1 MLLYYI
7 TARTEFAGDAAVQ
20 RRCLLNKIA
29 DAAHCGI
36 DYIQLRENDLTG
48 GALQS
53 LAQEA
58 VHTVRE
64 NCRKTAAG
72 ERCTRLLINSRTDV
86 ALSVGADGVHL
97 RSQDVSVRELQK
109 IWNTGD
115 SASPS
120 QPAVF
125 PAVSVSCHSDAD
137 VARAAAEH
145 ADLAVLAPV
154 FEKRDLPAVAPAGLE
169 ALRRA
174 CAAGAGCDGRTR
186 VCVRPRR
193 RNINTSSVSATG
205 TVAGSSSTKRN
216 SRSKQSAS
224 SAVRSAPYSCQR
236 RSIAVASSAPRTP
249 ATNRSP

>member
-7 TARTEFAGDAAVQ
+7 TARTEFAGDAAGQ
-20 RRCLLNKIA
+20 RRCLLKKIA
-29 DAAHCGI
+29 DAAHCGV

-72 ERCTRLLINSRTDV
+72 ELCTRLLINSRTDV

-97 RSQDVSVRELQK
+97 RAQDVSVRELQK
-109 IWNTGD
+109 IWSTGK
-115 SASPS
+115 SASRGK
-120 QPAVF
+120 PAVF

-154 FEKRDLPAVAPAGLE
+154 FEKRALPAVAPAGLE

-174 CAAGAGCDGRTR
+174 CRYNVPVLALGGVTLETIPACLNSGAAG
-186 VCVRPRR
+186 
-193 RNINTSSVSATG
+193 
-205 TVAGSSSTKRN
+205 
-216 SRSKQSAS
+216 
-224 SAVRSAPYSCQR
+224 
-236 RSIAVASSAPRTP
+236 IAAIRLFQENDIEKVVLRLRA
-249 ATNRSP
+249 